1 MENRMQSDMRMIP
14 RVSGLLEGSVPAQNS
29 ILHRAFYLSR
39 CKNHS
44 FIKEANG
51 VLRK

>member
-1 MENRMQSDMRMIP
+1 MENRAQSGM
-14 RVSGLLEGSVPAQNS
+14 SVLAQNS

-39 CKNHS
+39 CKNHG

-51 VLRK
+51 VPRR